1 VVLQATAARVL
12 VRVNTDQTAELTPDD
27 WKWTQ
32 MKGGDSFL
40 KPGDIVYVRM
50 ADAPPGTAGQQ
61 IQHGDAPM
69 HAVLEQDSGAQGS
82 LMAVDNGTGEVLAMV
97 GGRDYNL
104 SQFNRAT
111 QAQRQVGSSFK
122 PYVYAAAVEAGAKP
136 DDIIVDGPT
145 TFSTPGGPYT
155 PHNYEGDYK
164 GPMTLLS
171 AFAESRNIPAL
182 KLADRV
188 GMKTVVEMVHRFGV
202 TSNVPM
208 FLPVAIG
215 AADLTLQ
222 EQVGSYSVFPNDGIR
237 LEPHYIRK
245 VTTIDDMALQQPNA
259 AVQVVLDV
267 KTARTMM
274 QFLQA
279 VTKYGTGAAAAQL
292 NHPLG
297 GKTGT
302 TNDFTDAWF
311 IGFSPSVTCGTW
323 VGFDDPA
330 QTLGEKETGAAAAL
344 PIWMSFMRKA
354 IEGKPDEKFPA
365 DQAPKPAATAG
376 GGSIGIAGMTAM
388 NQGDGN
394 AASMAPKPKSG
405 PIPIPNSSKATFIPI
420 TTPKSATA
428 AATGAN
434 PSSTKSAT
442 TNAVKNDAPVKGAAP
457 SAAPAKPAAAA
468 TPSPKS
474 GAAAG
479 SSAAP
484 VAHPAQSAPSAP
496 QQ

>member
-1 VVLQATAARVL
+1 MKS
-12 VRVNTDQTAELTPDD
+12 DQRRSWAPED

-40 KPGDIVYVRM
+40 KTGDIVYVGWRM
-50 ADAPPGTAGQQ
+50 RRRGRRANSTGCAD
-61 IQHGDAPM
+61 DA
-69 HAVLEQDSGAQGS
+69 ALEQDSGAQAS

-111 QAQRQVGSSFK
+111 QAERQVGSSFK

-164 GPMTLLS
+164 GPMTLLN

-188 GMKTVVEMVHRFGV
+188 GMKAVVDMVHRFGV

-215 AADLTLQ
+215 AAGLTLE
-222 EQVGSYSVFPNDGIR
+222 EQVASYSVFPNDGIR
-237 LEPHYIRK
+237 LEPHCIRK
-245 VTTIDDMALQQPNA
+245 VTTTDDMALQQPNA

-274 QFLQA
+274 QLQA
-279 VTKYGTGAAAAQL
+279 VTKFGTGAAAAQL

-311 IGFSPSVTCGTW
+311 IGFSPSVTNGVW

-330 QTLGEKETGAAAAL
+330 QTLGNKETGAQAAL

-354 IEGKPDEKFPA
+354 IEGKPDEVFPA
-365 DQAPKPAATAG
+365 DAVVKPVAATTTNAASASAAASGAGAGAKAATA
-376 GGSIGIAGMTAM
+376 
-388 NQGDGN
+388 
-394 AASMAPKPKSG
+394 
-405 PIPIPNSSKATFIPI
+405 
-420 TTPKSATA
+420 
-428 AATGAN
+428 
-434 PSSTKSAT
+434 PSSTPAKSAA
-442 TNAVKNDAPVKGAAP
+442 AVPMKSAVTVKSAAP
-457 SAAPAKPAAAA
+457 SAAKAAAA
-468 TPSPKS
+468 TPAAKPSDAS
-474 GAAAG
+474 GG

-484 VAHPAQSAPSAP
+484 AAHPAQSAPSTP
-496 QQ
+496 QP